1 MRQDR
6 SSASA
11 GKNLVYGVEGRTV
24 DGGLP
29 RRLRLVAPSEA
40 VARERAQSDGLVVE
54 SITCEG
60 APLTTRKK
68 FCGYTSEDVTA
79 MVVFVVLTV
88 FFSTVLAV
96 GGWAWWQEHQRDN
109 EKAAVAAAKVEAE
122 RGPEWEEALAFA
134 KDAIPP
140 GSDGVGWFITRW
152 GSGEPEM
159 RYNTAKGEYR
169 IKVHTYPRGMN
180 PLTGSTSD
188 RLYGGLI
195 VRGSGKNWSVVK
207 LVPYW

>member
-1 MRQDR
+1 MRKGRQ
-6 SSASA
+6 SPPA
-11 GKNLVYGVEGRTV
+11 GKNLIYEVAGRAV

-29 RRLRLVAPSEA
+29 RRLRLAAPSET

-54 SITCEG
+54 SVTCEG
-60 APLTTRKK
+60 EPLTTRKK
-68 FCGYTSEDVTA
+68 FCGYTSEDVAA

-88 FFSTVLAV
+88 FFSTVLV
-96 GGWAWWQEHQRDN
+96 FGGWAWWQDHLRNQ
-109 EKAAVAAAKVEAE
+109 EKAAVAAAKLEAE

-159 RYNTAKGEYR
+159 RYNAVTGEYR

-188 RLYGGLI
+188 RLEGGLI

-207 LVPYW
+207 LDPFW